1 MAKVTVTLDVAEG
14 TDPFSVNTTRS
25 KRTKIRLFIKM
36 LRALIGAG
44 IVSRLSTRPTLKV
57 GTAQA
62 SCTAT
67 LVTPVTGNKVTIN
80 GKDCT
85 AAQLHARAVAT
96 FTGAPTAAQT
106 FTVGVTAF
114 VATAGAVVLGAATFS
129 IDTSDTARAASLA
142 AQINAHP
149 VAGLLVQ
156 ATAALGV
163 VSLRAVTAGTGGNA
177 IALAE
182 TCSNVALT
190 AAGGGAL
197 AGAFLEGG
205 AAASGD
211 QWDYGDTDTQAATS
225 LKNCINA
232 STTALIA
239 NVVEATSALGVV
251 TIKAAKKG
259 LGGNTNAVAKT
270 GAPITLASVTNGL
283 MTGGTETTLTL

>member
-1 MAKVTVTLDVAEG
+1 MSSKVSVTVDFGEG
-14 TDPFSVNTTRS
+14 TDPFASHTTLSPRAKVRNYRRLLKRITDSLPSRS
-25 KRTKIRLFIKM
+25 
-36 LRALIGAG
+36 A
-44 IVSRLSTRPTLKV
+44 SRPTVKY

-67 LVTPVTGNKVTIN
+67 LVTPVVGNHVDIN
-80 GKDCT
+80 TKAMT

-106 FTVGVTAF
+106 FTLGATVF
-114 VATAGAVVLGAATFS
+114 VATAGAVVRGAATFS

-149 VAGLLVQ
+149 VAGALV
-156 ATAALGV
+156 AAIAAAGV
-163 VSLRAVTAGTGGNA
+163 VSLRAIATGTGGNA

-182 TCSNVALT
+182 TCSNLAIT

-211 QWDYGDTDTQAATS
+211 QWDYGDTDTQAAAA
-225 LKNCINA
+225 LAACINR
-232 STTALIA
+232 STTALVTG
-239 NVVEATSALGVV
+239 VVEATAAAGVV
-251 TIKAAKKG
+251 TIRSATKG
-259 LGGNTNAVAKT
+259 LVGNCIAVVKT
-270 GAPITLASVTNGL
+270 GSPITLAGITSGL
-283 MTGGTETTLTL
+283 MTGGTSTTLTF